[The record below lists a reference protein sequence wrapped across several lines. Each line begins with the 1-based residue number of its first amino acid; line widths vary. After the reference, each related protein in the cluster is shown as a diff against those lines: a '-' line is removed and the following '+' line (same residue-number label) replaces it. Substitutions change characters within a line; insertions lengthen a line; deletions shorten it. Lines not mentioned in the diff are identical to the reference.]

1 MSFYLHDIYT
11 LLLVFSSLI
20 FSFLLFRDRKRI
32 SLLLEYPFNQKYSII
47 YHRKDSIR
55 FRFFISITV
64 LIIFSII
71 LSFYLFHI
79 NQKFS
84 TINFL
89 QVSSSLL
96 SFYFFKS
103 LLIYF
108 SGLMFGMENCS
119 RKYYYGYTS
128 SIFFIALFSFPII
141 LFGSYFKNGYFIT
154 TKPMEL
160 FYLFSG
166 IYLLLKTLLLSR
178 LNLLKIRLL
187 LYNILYL
194 CALETLP
201 YLALFRLLQV
211 IN

>member
-1 MSFYLHDIYT
+1 M
-11 LLLVFSSLI
+11 
-20 FSFLLFRDRKRI
+20 LFRDRKRI
-32 SLLLEYPFNQKYSII
+32 LLLLEYPFNQKYAVI

-84 TINFL
+84 IINFL
-89 QVSSSLL
+89 EVLSSLL
-96 SFYFFKS
+96 LFYFLKS

-108 SGLMFGMENCS
+108 LGLIFEMKKHS
-119 RKYYYGYTS
+119 LKYYYGYTS
-128 SIFFIALFSFPII
+128 TIFFIALFSFPII
-141 LFGSYFKNGYFIT
+141 VFSSYFKNGHLIT
-154 TKPMEL
+154 TKSMEL

-166 IYLLLKTLLLSR
+166 IYLLLKTLLLRR
-178 LNLLKIRLL
+178 LNLFKIRLL

-201 YLALFRLLQV
+201 YLALFGLLQV